1 MFFSGFG
8 ICTGRRDLSWG
19 FRGGYLLTEEEMG
32 LSLPSARLVEGQARS
47 ESVRLALHLPILTG
61 RLSCLACPPSRP
73 PFPPRL
79 SSLVL
84 SLPQRFLQ
92 ALEPEEVTSYFGPD
106 ATLGGTLS
114 LPLPGKGGFSAFH
127 LTMESGAWDFGGS
140 AGTRSGWMS
149 PLLINPV
156 TSCEVDKN
164 WSGRSVPNWVL
175 TPGICSVS

>member
-1 MFFSGFG
+1 MGRVGVFFSGFG
-8 ICTGRRDLSWG
+8 VCTGRRDLSWG

-106 ATLGGTLS
+106 ATLGGTCPCLFQARGVS
-114 LPLPGKGGFSAFH
+114 LHFISPWNKG
-127 LTMESGAWDFGGS
+127 
-140 AGTRSGWMS
+140 
-149 PLLINPV
+149 
-156 TSCEVDKN
+156 
-164 WSGRSVPNWVL
+164 
-175 TPGICSVS
+175 PGILVALLGRGQDGCHPC

>member
-1 MFFSGFG
+1 MGRVGVFFSGFG
-8 ICTGRRDLSWG
+8 VCTGRRDLSWG
-19 FRGGYLLTEEEMG
+19 FRGEYLLTEEEMG

-61 RLSCLACPPSRP
+61 GFPVLPAPLPAPPST

-106 ATLGGTLS
+106 ATLGGTCPCLFQARGVS
-114 LPLPGKGGFSAFH
+114 LHFI
-127 LTMESGAWDFGGS
+127 
-140 AGTRSGWMS
+140 S
-149 PLLINPV
+149 PWNQ
-156 TSCEVDKN
+156 
-164 WSGRSVPNWVL
+164 G
-175 TPGICSVS
+175 PGILVALLGRGQDGCHPC

>member
-1 MFFSGFG
+1 
-8 ICTGRRDLSWG
+8 
-19 FRGGYLLTEEEMG
+19 MG
-32 LSLPSARLVEGQARS
+32 LLLPSARLVEGQARS

-61 RLSCLACPPSRP
+61 GFPVLPAPLPAPPST